1 MAHRN
6 LLALKNLDVPET
18 SHDPVTQAAKGSAGD
33 LTLEP
38 LLYLLRALS
47 RHSRI
52 GNESI
57 VVVTVLLAANTF
69 RSLKR
74 PTTSRRSNLQN
85 QSASPWLPI
94 SPFTGQ
100 APTPGMIPMAR
111 ASRKFGRV

>member
-6 LLALKNLDVPET
+6 LLASKNLDVPET

-38 LLYLLRALS
+38 LLS
-47 RHSRI
+47 
-52 GNESI
+52 
-57 VVVTVLLAANTF
+57 VVCPFPAQPNKQREHRGCYRPLGSKYI
-69 RSLKR
+69 SL
-74 PTTSRRSNLQN
+74 PQATTTSRRSNLQN
-85 QSASPWLPI
+85 QSASLWLPI